1 VTKTKRQGFEQ
12 GEVSVIRRYSDFLWL
27 SEDLTRL
34 HPGIIIP
41 CLPEKQTVGRFSPE
55 FVEARRR
62 SLEKFLLR
70 ISEHPTLGFSTSF
83 IKFLQAGDAQF
94 LEAKEITKAS
104 KTKVTDK
111 AKSWFQGATN
121 SLMASAGGTSKKP
134 EPEKTTAELKIDE
147 IAVYLTTLQKRL
159 DSLHKN
165 ACNLVKKSGESAN
178 SVFEL
183 SQGLSALGQTEGE
196 AIGNALN
203 QVSRVMM

>member
-1 VTKTKRQGFEQ
+1 
-12 GEVSVIRRYSDFLWL
+12 
-27 SEDLTRL
+27 
-34 HPGIIIP
+34 
-41 CLPEKQTVGRFSPE
+41 
-55 FVEARRR
+55 
-62 SLEKFLLR
+62 LEKFLLR